1 MDTRTGGAFRIW
13 KHEDYSCVD
22 ELKQL
27 LKILN
32 VNYAV
37 NEEKDEKVSTK
48 DVDNKE
54 LLNHIEWIFKTASNN
69 AIILDVVEDEWQYL
83 INYYK
88 G

>member
-13 KHEDYSCVD
+13 KHEDYSYVD

-69 AIILDVVEDEWQYL
+69 AITLDVVEDEWQYL